1 MATIRKRGQT
11 WQVQVRRGGFPPVTK
26 SFRTKA
32 DADSWARE
40 MERQIET
47 GDRSSQGRTAN
58 KVTVGALLQRYE
70 REVTSR
76 KRGQRFEA
84 SRIRTFLRSPLS
96 SVAAHRL
103 SAQMVAA
110 YRDERLESISGES
123 VRREL
128 TILRH
133 CIEIARKEWGASF
146 VGNPVRQ
153 ITLPSPSKVRGQR
166 LPEGAEASLMAAL
179 SATRVWYLRPLII
192 LALET
197 GMRRGELLALEWNNI
212 DVKARLAHLEI
223 SKNGFGRSVPLTQK
237 AIETLK
243 SLQVSDRR
251 FFPVEA
257 NAVRLAWERLRSRAG
272 LKQGKLHW
280 MRHEAV
286 SRMFELGLSV
296 PEVSVVSGHRTLACL
311 QRYTHIRPENVAD
324 KLARLSNPKAAISN

>member
-1 MATIRKRGQT
+1 MASIRKRGQT
-11 WQVQVRRGGFPPVTK
+11 WQAQVRRDGFPPITK

-40 MERQIET
+40 TERQIEI
-47 GDRSSQGRTAN
+47 GDRSSQARTTTR
-58 KVTVGALLQRYE
+58 VTVGALLQRYE
-70 REVTSR
+70 AEVTSR

-84 SRIRTFLRSPLS
+84 SRIRTFLRSPLAG
-96 SVAAHRL
+96 VAVHRL
-103 SAQMVAA
+103 SAQVIAA
-110 YRDERLESISGES
+110 YRDERLKSVSGET

-128 TILRH
+128 TVLRH
-133 CIEIARKEWGASF
+133 CIEIARKEWGAPL

-179 SATRVWYLRPLII
+179 SETRVWYLRPLIT

-197 GMRRGELLALEWNNI
+197 GMRRGELLALEWANI
-212 DVKARLAHLEI
+212 DVKARLAHLET
-223 SKNGFGRSVPLTQK
+223 SKNGFGRSVPLTRK
-237 AIETLK
+237 AIQTLEALPV
-243 SLQVSDRR
+243 SGSQV
-251 FFPVEA
+251 FPIKA

-272 LKQGKLHW
+272 LKHVKLHS
-280 MRHEAV
+280 MRHEAI

-296 PEVSVVSGHRTLACL
+296 PEVSVVSGHRTLSCL

-324 KLARLSNPKAAISN
+324 KLARLSNSKAALAS

>member
-1 MATIRKRGQT
+1 
-11 WQVQVRRGGFPPVTK
+11 
-26 SFRTKA
+26 
-32 DADSWARE
+32 
-40 MERQIET
+40 
-47 GDRSSQGRTAN
+47 
-58 KVTVGALLQRYE
+58 
-70 REVTSR
+70 
-76 KRGQRFEA
+76 
-84 SRIRTFLRSPLS
+84 
-96 SVAAHRL
+96 
-103 SAQMVAA
+103 MVAA